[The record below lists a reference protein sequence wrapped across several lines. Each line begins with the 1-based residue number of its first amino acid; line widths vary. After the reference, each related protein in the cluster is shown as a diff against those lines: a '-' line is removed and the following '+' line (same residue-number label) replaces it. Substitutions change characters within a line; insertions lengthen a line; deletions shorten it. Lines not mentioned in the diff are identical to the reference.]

1 MTTLEKIQNEL
12 KKLEERELKEVLLQ
26 VKDVVK
32 SRKVKKRRTKSGQGV
47 LEALRAVKTIQG
59 PPDFSRNIDLYL
71 SGEKKVEDH
80 LPGLATVGRARRRS

>member
-32 SRKVKKRRTKSGQGV
+32 SRKRRKQNGPSV
-47 LEALRAVKTIQG
+47 LEALDQVKKIQG
-59 PPDFSRNIDLYL
+59 PPDFSRNLDLYL
-71 SGEKKVEDH
+71 SGEKRIEDDLSGH
-80 LPGLATVGRARRRS
+80 AVRRRPRKRA